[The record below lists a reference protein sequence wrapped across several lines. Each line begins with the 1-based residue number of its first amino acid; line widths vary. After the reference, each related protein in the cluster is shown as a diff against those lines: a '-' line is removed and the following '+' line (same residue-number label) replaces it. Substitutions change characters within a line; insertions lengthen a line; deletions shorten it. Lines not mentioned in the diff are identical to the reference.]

1 MMRKINAIL
10 FLLFFCSLFQTTSL
24 FGQSNRSWSLKLY
37 SQFFLNDQQQSLN
50 ENNMYPFGRFSPAV
64 SLHLT
69 RERPIWIDF
78 QLRRFAF
85 QRSEVASFR
94 KTDSDIGFN
103 IDITWE
109 QARAGKVSLGAGAGI
124 GFFYSKKDEEGISQ
138 DQTIFNQRITQ
149 RRGVDLNL
157 LLRGIYQINERWNI
171 DCKLALLGLAP
182 TLERK
187 STQFPTITSPIHT
200 VDNTTFDVYFIPQ
213 INLGVAY
220 KIR

>member
-1 MMRKINAIL
+1 MRKISALL
-10 FLLFFCSLFQTTSL
+10 FLLFFCSLLPFTQL
-24 FGQSNRSWSLKLY
+24 FGQSNRSWSVKLY

-50 ENNMYPFGRFSPAV
+50 ENNVYPFGRFSPAI
-64 SLHLT
+64 SLQLT

-103 IDITWE
+103 IDATWE
-109 QARAGKVSLGAGAGI
+109 QARAGKVSLGAEAGI

-187 STQFPTITSPIHT
+187 STQCPTTTSPIHT